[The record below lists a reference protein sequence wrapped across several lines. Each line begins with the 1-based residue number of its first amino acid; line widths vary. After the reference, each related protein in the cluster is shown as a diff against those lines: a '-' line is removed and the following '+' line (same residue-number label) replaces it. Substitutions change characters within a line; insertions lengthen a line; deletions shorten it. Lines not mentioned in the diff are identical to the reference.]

1 MVQLSQERLLVAMI
15 AVLILVSACTL
26 QQDVASA
33 PPSGKIGFSAPAAS
47 GTSLGGQGL
56 TVVFRGHRTVLVFWA
71 SWCGPCRHEQPYLTR
86 MATDLASQGVQFFG
100 VDFLDH
106 DRAAAEAFVQEFHVP
121 YPSLYDPDGKL
132 AAAYQVD
139 SPPGKVLVDARGV
152 IVARMDGETTE
163 DKLERLIQAKL
174 LGG

>member
-1 MVQLSQERLLVAMI
+1 MVRLSQGRLLVSMI
-15 AVLILVSACTL
+15 AVSIMASACTL
-26 QQDVASA
+26 QPDVASA
-33 PPSGKIGFSAPAAS
+33 PPSGKTGFAAPAAS
-47 GTSLGGQGL
+47 GTTLGGKAL
-56 TVVFRGHRTVLVFWA
+56 TVVFRGNRTVLVFWA

-86 MATDLASQGVQFFG
+86 MAADLSSKGIQFVG
-100 VDFLDH
+100 VDFLDRDH
-106 DRAAAEAFVQEFHVP
+106 AAAAAFVQEFQVP

-139 SPPGKVLVDARGV
+139 SPPGQVLVDGRGV

-174 LGG
+174 LSG

>member
-1 MVQLSQERLLVAMI
+1 M
-15 AVLILVSACTL
+15 
-26 QQDVASA
+26 
-33 PPSGKIGFSAPAAS
+33 
-47 GTSLGGQGL
+47 
-56 TVVFRGHRTVLVFWA
+56 LVFWA

-86 MATDLASQGVQFFG
+86 MATDLSSQGVQFFG

-139 SPPGKVLVDARGV
+139 SPPGKVLVDGRGV
-152 IVARMDGETTE
+152 IVARLDGETTE

-174 LGG
+174 LSG

>member
-1 MVQLSQERLLVAMI
+1 MVQLTQGRLLVAMI
-15 AVLILVSACTL
+15 ACSILVSACTL

-33 PPSGKIGFSAPAAS
+33 PPSGKTGFSAPTVS
-47 GTSLGGQGL
+47 GTTLAGKGM
-56 TVVFRGHRTVLVFWA
+56 TIVFRGHRTVLIFWA
-71 SWCGPCRHEQPYLTR
+71 SWCGPCRHEQPYVTR
-86 MATDLASQGVQFFG
+86 MATDLAAQGVQFFG
-100 VDFLDH
+100 VDFLDRDH
-106 DRAAAEAFVQEFHVP
+106 AAAEAFVQEFHIP

-139 SPPGKVLVDARGV
+139 SPPAKVLVDGRGV
-152 IVARMDGETTE
+152 IAARVDGETTE

>member
-1 MVQLSQERLLVAMI
+1 MGRLSHGRLLVSMI
-15 AVLILVSACTL
+15 VFSILFSACTL

-33 PPSGKIGFSAPAAS
+33 PPSGKIGFAAPSVS
-47 GTSLGGQGL
+47 GSRLDGTAL

-100 VDFLDH
+100 VDFLDRDH
-106 DRAAAEAFVQEFHVP
+106 AAAEAFVQEFHVP
-121 YPSLYDPDGKL
+121 YPSLYDPDGKV

-139 SPPGKVLVDARGV
+139 SPPGKVLVSGRGV